1 MSLSSRPV
9 QPVPPESMEL
19 VFFYRC
25 PGCGRR
31 NPLIAPTQPSMTRCE
46 SCGEPFPVMPV
57 DERTV
62 HYVKIMLANG
72 RAALDPDF
80 AYVLGN
86 KSGEGR
92 GNLSRERFPLPSLGP
107 PPLTFPRFSTGG
119 EAAQRLSPFYLN
131 NY

>member
-72 RAALDPDF
+72 RGVPCAP
-80 AYVLGN
+80 
-86 KSGEGR
+86 
-92 GNLSRERFPLPSLGP
+92 LS
-107 PPLTFPRFSTGG
+107 
-119 EAAQRLSPFYLN
+119 EARCEA
-131 NY
+131 

>member
-72 RAALDPDF
+72 RAAVDPEY
-80 AYVLGN
+80 AYFLGN
-86 KSGEGR
+86 NGGWGAETFLDNGFLSPPPDPLLSPSQDFRLVGR
-92 GNLSRERFPLPSLGP
+92 PRNGFPL
-107 PPLTFPRFSTGG
+107 FI
-119 EAAQRLSPFYLN
+119 
-131 NY
+131 

>member
-62 HYVKIMLANG
+62 HYVKILLANG

-80 AYVLGN
+80 ASFLGN
-86 KSGEGR
+86 NRGGNPSGEGL
-92 GNLSRERFPLPSLGP
+92 LSPPPDPLLSPSQDFRLVGRPRNGFPL
-107 PPLTFPRFSTGG
+107 FI
-119 EAAQRLSPFYLN
+119 
-131 NY
+131 